1 MFKKQLKSYNK
12 VPTIFPS
19 IIFDVLIYE
28 IIGLALF
35 PILSILVGYM
45 IHERGDFLGLV
56 FQNIPPIDLVYVVV
70 VWQFFWGYLGVYAT
84 FSRYNNFHNGVWM
97 GESPSK
103 SSIEGCER
111 LESRPFVLKKQFSVW
126 CKGKVPRP
134 EIVIGGIG
142 NKKNKLLTMPITHSL
157 LIGGSGSG
165 KSTTVLTPTQIALI
179 SAGCSAITT
188 DPKGE
193 EFALTGRFSMQQ
205 PNRKTIC
212 LDFSDPLRSDG
223 WDPLKP
229 AKDCAQ
235 GLNGRRAEEMS
246 SELRI
251 LADTLIPRVNE
262 SSPVWSQSARILFCG
277 LAAFVIE
284 SDAITK
290 DCKNISTIA
299 SLASMPQ
306 IEMQGIIEKLPI
318 TSTAR
323 NKLEK
328 VVFAAEETYTGFVS
342 NFNSY
347 LEIYSDPSISG
358 MLNESSFEI
367 EDFAKQPVQIYLR
380 YSSSSEAFN
389 ALISAFLSQTI
400 GGLRR
405 LAETHCNGTL
415 PIPLFLLLEE
425 FPQLVK
431 LPNLANDLGI
441 IRGQGMHALVVTQGR
456 KMIEARY
463 GKDSGALFDAFDTT
477 IYCSSN
483 DSVTHTY
490 YEQKLGNYTVET
502 KTQTQSTNSFSG
514 GKSESISYRSCP
526 LFRREHLDHWNY
538 NIGHLVMTKKGTYAC
553 SSIPTSKTFVGDM
566 LNMNGS
572 EPNENDIARLIPER
586 PIKNPEPAKIWDWRN
601 PQNKPALNNISGA
614 LESIEAQET
623 DPRFM

>member
-1 MFKKQLKSYNK
+1 MFKKKFKSYNK

-19 IIFDVLIYE
+19 IVFDVLIFE
-28 IIGLALF
+28 I
-35 PILSILVGYM
+35 
-45 IHERGDFLGLV
+45 LGLV
-56 FQNIPPIDLVYVVV
+56 SFPLVKMLIEFVKVEMGNFLALALNNIPSIEPIYISAI
-70 VWQFFWGYLGVYAT
+70 WQIIWGLLGVNAT

-111 LESRPFVLKKQFSVW
+111 LESRPFILKRQFSVW
-126 CKGKVPRP
+126 RKNKSPKQ
-134 EIVIGGIG
+134 EIIIGGIG
-142 NKKNKLLTMPITHSL
+142 NKKNKLLTMPITHTL

-165 KSTTVLTPTQIALI
+165 KSTTVLTPTQAALI

-205 PNRKTIC
+205 SNRKTIC
-212 LDFSDPLRSDG
+212 LDFSDPLHSDG

-235 GLNGRRAEEMS
+235 GLNDRRFEEMS

-251 LADTLIPRVNE
+251 LADTLIPKVNE

-284 SDAITK
+284 NEAIPE

-306 IEMQGIIEKLPI
+306 AEMQNIIGQLPV

-342 NFNSY
+342 NFNSF

-358 MLNESSFEI
+358 MLCKSSFEI
-367 EDFAKQPVQIYLR
+367 EDFTKQPVQVYLR
-380 YSSSSEAFN
+380 YSSSSEAFY

-405 LAETHCNGTL
+405 LAETKCNGTL

-431 LPNLANDLGI
+431 LPNFANDLGI

-463 GKDSGALFDAFDTT
+463 GKDAGALFDAFDTT

-483 DSVTHTY
+483 DATTHEY
-490 YEQKLGNYTVET
+490 YERELGNYTVET
-502 KTQTQSTNSFSG
+502 KTQTHSTSSLSG
-514 GKSESISYRSCP
+514 GKSESVSYRSCP
-526 LFRREHLDHWNY
+526 LFRHEHLGHWNY
-538 NIGHLVMTKKGTYAC
+538 NIGHLVMTKNGAFAC
-553 SSIPTSKTFVGDM
+553 SSIPTSQTFVGDM
-566 LNMNGS
+566 LNMNGK
-572 EPNENDIARLIPER
+572 EPTEKDIARLIPDR
-586 PIKNPEPAKIWDWRN
+586 PIKNSEPAKIWDWRS
-601 PQNKPALNNISGA
+601 PQNKTVLNSISKSF
-614 LESIEAQET
+614 ESMEAQEI
-623 DPRFM
+623 DPRYM